1 MSFPKASDS
10 GEGWQEQNH
19 VCACAGCGATWIS
32 HLCLEPGLWLW
43 LCVCKEQPGTE
54 ELSDAAR
61 SCHGAGE
68 TPGEASQVLQAE

>member
-1 MSFPKASDS
+1 MFVPVLGVEPPGSATCVWSPGF
-10 GEGWQEQNH
+10 
-19 VCACAGCGATWIS
+19 GCG
-32 HLCLEPGLWLW
+32 
-43 LCVCKEQPGTE
+43 CVCKEQPGTE